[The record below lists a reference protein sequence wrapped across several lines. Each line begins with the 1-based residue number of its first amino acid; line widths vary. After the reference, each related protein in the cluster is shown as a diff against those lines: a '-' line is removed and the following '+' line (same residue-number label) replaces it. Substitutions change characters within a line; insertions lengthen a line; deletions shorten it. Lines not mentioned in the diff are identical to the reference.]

1 MTDVTTSAGGAPGLP
16 SDRPDDVTVSAGGA
30 PCLPVDRLA
39 VLRARFA
46 PVVEAIR
53 EGAVAR
59 ELASGTPGDRDLPHA
74 EVRAL
79 ADAGFGRLRV
89 PEERGGFGVTLVE
102 LANLVADL
110 AAADSNI
117 AHLWRGHF
125 GYTEL
130 VLLRPDSPARDEWLQ
145 RIVDGAIVGNA
156 TSERTGTTLA
166 DISTTVAPDD
176 SGTWRLDGRK
186 FYSTGTLYADWI
198 YLAADRDG
206 ERVTFA
212 VPTGAPG
219 VTGVDDWDGFGQRLT
234 ASGTTVFD
242 GVAVD
247 PAVVS
252 AYRDAPLS
260 HIQAFY
266 QLYLLAVLAGIGQAV
281 VDDAVAFVRPRTRTY
296 IHANAAV
303 PGEDPQVL
311 AVLGRLS
318 AGAFTAR
325 SLVVAAAG
333 LLDGVVATNEP
344 GVGVDHALLD
354 AAENAVYQA
363 QVEVGPRVL
372 QAATE
377 LFEVGGASAADRT
390 RALDRHWRNARVV
403 ASHNPAVYKERLVGE
418 YVLHGRGPVDAW
430 ERYHEVGPTR
440 F

>member
-1 MTDVTTSAGGAPGLP
+1 MTAATTTDGGGTGLP
-16 SDRPDDVTVSAGGA
+16 A
-30 PCLPVDRLA
+30 DRLA
-39 VLRARFA
+39 TLRARFA
-46 PVVEAIR
+46 PLFATIR
-53 EGAVAR
+53 DGAAER
-59 ELASGTPGDRDLPHA
+59 ELASGTPGDRQLPHA

-89 PEERGGFGVTLVE
+89 PEDRGGFGVTLVE
-102 LANLVADL
+102 LALLVADL

-166 DISTTVAPDD
+166 DISTTVTPAGD
-176 SGTWRLDGRK
+176 SLRLDGRK

-212 VPTGAPG
+212 VDASASG
-219 VTGVDDWDGFGQRLT
+219 VSSIDDWDGFGQRLT

-247 PAVVS
+247 PSAVS

-281 VDDAVAFVRPRTRTY
+281 SDDAVAFVRPRTRTY
-296 IHANAAV
+296 IHANTAV

-325 SLVVAAAG
+325 SLVAAAAG
-333 LLDGVVATNEP
+333 LLDTVVATNVP
-344 GVGVDHALLD
+344 GPAGSAAGVSKSLLD

-363 QVEVGPRVL
+363 QVEIGPRVL
-372 QAATE
+372 RSASE

-403 ASHNPAVYKERLVGE
+403 ASHNPAVYKERMVGE
-418 YVLHGRGPVDAW
+418 YALHGRGPVDAW
-430 ERYHEVGPTR
+430 EKYHEVGPTR

>member
-1 MTDVTTSAGGAPGLP
+1 M
-16 SDRPDDVTVSAGGA
+16 
-30 PCLPVDRLA
+30 
-39 VLRARFA
+39 
-46 PVVEAIR
+46 
-53 EGAVAR
+53 
-59 ELASGTPGDRDLPHA
+59 
-74 EVRAL
+74 
-79 ADAGFGRLRV
+79 
-89 PEERGGFGVTLVE
+89 
-102 LANLVADL
+102 
-110 AAADSNI
+110 
-117 AHLWRGHF
+117 
-125 GYTEL
+125 
-130 VLLRPDSPARDEWLQ
+130 
-145 RIVDGAIVGNA
+145 
-156 TSERTGTTLA
+156 
-166 DISTTVAPDD
+166 
-176 SGTWRLDGRK
+176 
-186 FYSTGTLYADWI
+186 
-198 YLAADRDG
+198 
-206 ERVTFA
+206 TFA

-281 VDDAVAFVRPRTRTY
+281 SDDAVAFVRPRTRTY

-311 AVLGRLS
+311 SVLGRLS

-344 GVGVDHALLD
+344 GVGVDRVLLD

-363 QVEVGPRVL
+363 QVEIGPRVL
-372 QAATE
+372 RSASE

-390 RALDRHWRNARVV
+390 RGLDRHWRNARVV
-403 ASHNPAVYKERLVGE
+403 ASHNPAVYKERMVGE
-418 YVLHGRGPVDAW
+418 YALHGRGPVGAW
-430 ERYHEVGPTR
+430 EKYHEVGPTR

>member
-1 MTDVTTSAGGAPGLP
+1 MTAATTTDGRGTGLP
-16 SDRPDDVTVSAGGA
+16 A
-30 PCLPVDRLA
+30 DRLTA
-39 VLRARFA
+39 LRDRFA
-46 PVVEAIR
+46 PVFATIR
-53 EGAVAR
+53 EGAVER
-59 ELASGTPGDRDLPHA
+59 ELASGTPGDRPLPHA

-79 ADAGFGRLRV
+79 AEAGFGRLRV
-89 PEERGGFGVTLVE
+89 PEDRGGFGVTLVE
-102 LANLVADL
+102 LAHLVADL

-130 VLLRPDSPARDEWLQ
+130 VLLRPDSASRDEWLE
-145 RIVDGAIVGNA
+145 RIVQGAVIGNA

-166 DISTTVAPDD
+166 DISTTVTTGPDG
-176 SGTWRLDGRK
+176 SVRLDGTK
-186 FYSTGTLYADWI
+186 YYSTGTLYSDWI
-198 YLAADRDG
+198 YLAADRAG

-212 VPTGAPG
+212 VDASAPG
-219 VTGVDDWDGFGQRLT
+219 VTSIDDWDGFGQRLT

-242 GVAVD
+242 GVDVD
-247 PAVVS
+247 PSVVS

-281 VDDAVAFVRPRTRTY
+281 SDDAVAFVRPRTRTY
-296 IHANAAV
+296 IHANAAT

-325 SLVVAAAG
+325 SLVAAAAG

-344 GVGVDHALLD
+344 GVGVDRAPLD
-354 AAENAVYQA
+354 VAENAVYQA
-363 QVEVGPRVL
+363 QVEIGPRVL
-372 QAATE
+372 RAASE
-377 LFEVGGASAADRT
+377 LFEVGGASAAERT

-418 YVLHGRGPVDAW
+418 YALHGRGPVSAW
-430 ERYHEVGPTR
+430 EKYHEVGPTR